1 MKRLLASIVVV
12 ALLAG
17 CSRWAIRSEMEFWD
31 CGETECSARILL
43 ENPYDA
49 KIVVTTYVVAYQ
61 EEGLTRDTGA
71 PYVIGGFEDTADLQD
86 IEVGRVES
94 QHVLEAND
102 SIQVI
107 EKLTVTQPPD
117 KITLIVSEARSIVD

>member
-1 MKRLLASIVVV
+1 MRHLLTTIIVV

-17 CSRWAIRSEMEFWD
+17 CTRWAIRSDMEFWD
-31 CGETECSARILL
+31 CAESECSARIRL

-71 PYVIGGFEDTADLQD
+71 PYVTGGFEDTADLQD
-86 IEVGRVES
+86 VEVGRVES
-94 QHVLEAND
+94 QHILEANE
-102 SIQVI
+102 SVQVI
-107 EKLTVTQPPD
+107 ENLTVTQPPD
-117 KITLIVSEARSIVD
+117 KITLIVSEARSIVE